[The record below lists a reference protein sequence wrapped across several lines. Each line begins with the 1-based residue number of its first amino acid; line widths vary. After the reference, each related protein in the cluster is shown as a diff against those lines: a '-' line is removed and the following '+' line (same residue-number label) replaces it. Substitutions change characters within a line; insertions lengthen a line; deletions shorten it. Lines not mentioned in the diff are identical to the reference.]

1 MVNWRVGEVHEVLC
15 RVIDTAKERE
25 YTAMYEKHV
34 GFKAQI
40 DAAMQIEPAAM
51 KWAAMYALEFK

>member
-1 MVNWRVGEVHEVLC
+1 MAHWRVGEVHEVLC

-51 KWAAMYALEFK
+51 KWAAMYA

>member
-1 MVNWRVGEVHEVLC
+1 
-15 RVIDTAKERE
+15 
-25 YTAMYEKHV
+25 MYEKHV
-34 GFKAQI
+34 GLKAQI